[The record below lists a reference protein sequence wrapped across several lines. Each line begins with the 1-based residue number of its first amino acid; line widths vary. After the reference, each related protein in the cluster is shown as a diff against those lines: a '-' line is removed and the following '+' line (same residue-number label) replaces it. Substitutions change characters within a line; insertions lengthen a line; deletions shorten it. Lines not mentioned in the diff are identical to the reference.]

1 VSTLALDGAREPER
15 QSAPAGPTRKRLT
28 PWQAWGMVLVAPY
41 VLIFAVFVLYPIGY
55 GLWLARHPASYVKLF
70 DDPVFARTI
79 VNTLIFLVVGINLK
93 MLLALFLSGFFIRT
107 RPWIKWLSLLFILPW
122 AVPSIP
128 TILSL
133 RFMLN
138 PEWGIINSTIFRL
151 TGADGPNW
159 LNNPAI
165 ALTLSI
171 VVHIWK
177 SLPFW
182 TLILIAGRLAIPA
195 EMYEAASVD
204 GATSWQKFKFITWP
218 SLQTLYLTSSILSM
232 IWTLGDFNSVYLLT
246 GGQPAD
252 QTHVLATLGLRYLR
266 LDQVDMSLATVVC
279 AMPLV
284 LPLVYFM
291 MKRLS
296 R

>member
-1 VSTLALDGAREPER
+1 LSTLALDGAAQGR
-15 QSAPAGPTRKRLT
+15 QSAPAGPTRRRLT
-28 PWQAWGMVLVAPY
+28 TWQAWGLVLLAPY
-41 VLIFAVFVLYPIGY
+41 VLVFAVFVLYPIGY
-55 GLWLARHPASYVKLF
+55 GLWLARHPSSYVKLF
-70 DDPVFARTI
+70 DDPVFTRTV

-93 MLLALFLSGFFIRT
+93 MLIALFLSGFFVRANA
-107 RPWIKWLSLLFILPW
+107 WIKGLSLLFILPW

-138 PEWGIINSTIFRL
+138 PEWGIINTTIFRL

-159 LNNPAI
+159 LNDPHI
-165 ALTLSI
+165 ALALSI

-182 TLILIAGRLAIPA
+182 TLILIAGRLAIPS

-218 SLQTLYLTSSILSM
+218 SLRTLYLTSSILSM

-279 AMPLV
+279 ALPLV

>member
-1 VSTLALDGAREPER
+1 MSTLALDGIAQPER
-15 QSAPAGPTRKRLT
+15 QSAPVGPTRKRLT
-28 PWQAWGMVLVAPY
+28 PWQAWGLVLVAPY
-41 VLIFAVFVLYPIGY
+41 VLIFAVFVLYPVAY
-55 GLWLARHPASYVKLF
+55 GLWLARHPSSYVKLF
-70 DDPVFARTI
+70 DDPVFARTV
-79 VNTLIFLVVGINLK
+79 VNTLVFLVVGINLK
-93 MLLALFLSGFFIRT
+93 MLIALFLSGFFVRT
-107 RPWIKWLSLLFILPW
+107 QPWIKWLSLLFILPW
-122 AVPSIP
+122 AMPSIP

-159 LNNPAI
+159 LNNPTI
-165 ALTLSI
+165 ALGLAI
-171 VVHIWK
+171 LVHIWK

-182 TLILIAGRLAIPA
+182 TLILIAGRLAIPG

-204 GATSWQKFKFITWP
+204 GATTWQKFKFITWP

>member
-1 VSTLALDGAREPER
+1 LSTVALEGAARPQP
-15 QSAPAGPTRKRLT
+15 QSAPAGPRRRGLSA
-28 PWQAWGMVLVAPY
+28 WQTWGMVLLTPY
-41 VLIFAVFVLYPIGY
+41 VLVFAVFVLYPIGY

-70 DDPVFARTI
+70 EDPVFARTV
-79 VNTLIFLVVGINLK
+79 VNTLVFLVVGINVK
-93 MLLALFLSGFFIRT
+93 MLVALFLSGFFVQTRT
-107 RPWIKWLSLLFILPW
+107 WIKWLSLLFILPW

-159 LNNPAI
+159 LNNPTL
-165 ALTLSI
+165 ALGLSI
-171 VVHIWK
+171 LVHIWK

-182 TLILIAGRLAIPA
+182 TLILIAGRLAIPG

-204 GATSWQKFKFITWP
+204 GATRWQKFEFITWP
-218 SLQTLYLTSSILSM
+218 SLRTLYLTSTILSM

-252 QTHVLATLGLRYLR
+252 QTHVMATLGLRYLR

-279 AMPLV
+279 ALPLV

>member
-1 VSTLALDGAREPER
+1 MTATMLTTDSTIPR
-15 QSAPAGPTRKRLT
+15 GPLIPRLT
-28 PWQAWGMVLVAPY
+28 TPQVWG
-41 VLIFAVFVLYPIGY
+41 FVLLVPYALVFLAFVVYPITY
-55 GLWLARHPASYVKLF
+55 GLWLARHPASYVALYH
-70 DDPVFARTI
+70 DPIFARAA
-79 VNTLIFLVVGINLK
+79 VNTLIFLLIGINIK
-93 MLLALFLSGFFIRT
+93 MVIALFLSGFFIQQRA
-107 RPWIKWLSLLFILPW
+107 WIRWLSMIFILPW

-138 PEWGIINSTIFRL
+138 PEWGVVNQLIFKF
-151 TGADGPNW
+151 TGDDGPNW
-159 LNNPAI
+159 LNDPAV
-165 ALTLSI
+165 ALTMAI
-171 VVHIWK
+171 GVHIWK

-182 TLILIAGRLAIPA
+182 TLILMTGRLAISQDLF
-195 EMYEAASVD
+195 EAAAVD
-204 GATSWQKFKFITWP
+204 GASWWQKFRFVTWP
-218 SLQTLYLTSSILSM
+218 SVQTLYLTCTLLSM

-246 GGQPAD
+246 GGGPAD
-252 QTHVLATLGLRYLR
+252 LTHVLSTLGIRYLR
-266 LDQVDMSLATVVC
+266 LDQLDLAMASIVC